1 MTELRDQE
9 TIQGQPE
16 VGKRSETGRGR
27 GAVDVRIK
35 ENPERVGEDPEA
47 GREKGR
53 EARTEEEREV
63 KIENPLLTQ
72 KPWRAGANSSRLKK
86 LFWTRCLRLSLLS

>member
-9 TIQGQPE
+9 TIQGQPGAE
-16 VGKRSETGRGR
+16 KRSETGRRR
-27 GAVDVRIK
+27 GAVDARIK

-47 GREKGR
+47 GREKER
-53 EARTEEEREV
+53 KARTEEEREV

-86 LFWTRCLRLSLLS
+86 LFWTRCLSLSMLS

>member
-9 TIQGQPE
+9 TIQGQPGA
-16 VGKRSETGRGR
+16 GKRSETGRGR

-47 GREKGR
+47 GRE
-53 EARTEEEREV
+53 ARTEEEREV

-72 KPWRAGANSSRLKK
+72 KPWRAGANSSKLKK
-86 LFWTRCLRLSLLS
+86 LFWIRCLLLSMLS

>member
-1 MTELRDQE
+1 MTELRDQK
-9 TIQGQPE
+9 TIQGQPG

-35 ENPERVGEDPEA
+35 ENPERVDEDPEA
-47 GREKGR
+47 GREKER

-86 LFWTRCLRLSLLS
+86 LFWTRCLSLSMLS